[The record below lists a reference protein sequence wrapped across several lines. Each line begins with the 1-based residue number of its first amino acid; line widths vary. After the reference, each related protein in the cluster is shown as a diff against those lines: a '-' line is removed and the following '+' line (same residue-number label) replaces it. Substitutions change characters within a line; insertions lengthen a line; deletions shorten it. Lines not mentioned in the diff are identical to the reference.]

1 MLCFRAL
8 LTCTFLVALEMPSS
22 WERSTS
28 GDLVNVV
35 GEGSYLSS
43 SDLARAGKQVETKK
57 SAWLI
62 QCLKEDKNNNDS
74 MENCLVAFC
83 SLLQTTDPEEVVVM
97 VDDLAFRDIGDKL
110 RSSGA
115 QLFLAPT
122 VNHHRIQRNWTS
134 FQAPRSRKVNMQ
146 LYAAKKFYAWTLTQF
161 SKVLFVDG
169 TDVVFLRNAS
179 RMMTEY
185 EPFAS
190 IRDSQPEKSGRCS
203 NTTGFSYLN
212 AGILLLRPS
221 VQAFH
226 TLMQTYFRGNFTFC
240 PGSSGVMYGNQ
251 DTITNFAFQLLQKDG
266 TRPPSVL
273 GDFHEWPF
281 CFNYRGWPDQSH
293 CAEPLLLHKPSETW
307 PSGLKQKYIRLFR
320 KGQCRVGTKP
330 QRQTG
335 SNIIKCGISDAY
347 NYTLSFLE

>member
-1 MLCFRAL
+1 MLCFRAV
-8 LTCTFLVALEMPSS
+8 LTCTFLVALELLSS
-22 WERSTS
+22 REHSTS
-28 GDLVNVV
+28 SDLVNVV
-35 GEGSYLSS
+35 DEGSYLSNS
-43 SDLARAGKQVETKK
+43 NLARARNRIEAKK

-62 QCLKEDKNNNDS
+62 QCLKEDTNNNES
-74 MENCLVAFC
+74 MDNCLVAFC
-83 SLLQTTDPEEVVVM
+83 SLLHTTDPEQVVVM
-97 VDDLAFRDIGDKL
+97 VDDLALRDIGDEL
-110 RSSGA
+110 RSNGA

-146 LYAAKKFYAWTLTQF
+146 LYAAKKFYVWTLTQF

-190 IRDSQPEKSGRCS
+190 IRDSHPEQSGRCP

-221 VQAFH
+221 LRAFH
-226 TLMQTYFRGNFTFC
+226 ALMQTYFRGNFTFC

-251 DTITNFAFQLLQKDG
+251 DTITNFAFQLLQNDG
-266 TRPPSVL
+266 TRPPPVL

-281 CFNYRGWPDQSH
+281 CFNYRSWPDQSH

-307 PSGLKQKYIRLFR
+307 PSGLKQKYIRLFH
-320 KGQCRVGTKP
+320 KGRCRAGTQP
-330 QRQTG
+330 QRQTV
-335 SNIIKCGISDAY
+335 SHIITCRIPKAY
-347 NYTLSFLE
+347 NYTLNFLE